1 MPKVL
6 GGIVIAGCLA
16 AIVLDLVGVGLS
28 EKVGLIRDTISNL
41 AAKEGDGTPVDE
53 LADTGLYAFVIAV
66 LATTWGLLRWRIER
80 LDWKIG
86 AFLLVVVAACVALIA
101 GYEAYTNGEGPV
113 IHYRLVY
120 VLGGAFPLTV
130 LLTAGQ
136 FYRISK
142 PLGLTLY
149 IGGAA
154 WGAAAPFLFIV
165 PTAWDGAYE
174 RLLAGL
180 MLGWFLTM
188 GVMIWRDPDARRH
201 IPEDE
206 RT

>member
-1 MPKVL
+1 MPKIL
-6 GGIVIAGCLA
+6 GGIVVAGCLT
-16 AIVLDLVGVGLS
+16 AIVLDFIGAGLS

-41 AAKEGDGTPVDE
+41 AAKEGENTPVDE

-86 AFLLVVVAACVALIA
+86 AFLLLVVAACVTLIA

-120 VLGGAFPLTV
+120 VLGAAFPLTV

-142 PLGLTLY
+142 PLGITLY
-149 IGGAA
+149 AGGVV
-154 WGAAAPFLFIV
+154 WGVAAPFLFIV

-180 MLGWFLTM
+180 MLAWFLTM
-188 GVMIWRDPDARRH
+188 GVMIWRDPDAKRH

>member
-1 MPKVL
+1 MPKIL
-6 GGIVIAGCLA
+6 GALVIAGCLT
-16 AIVLDLVGVGLS
+16 AIVLDLVGAGLS

-41 AAKEGDGTPVDE
+41 AASKGEDTPVDE
-53 LADTGLYAFVIAV
+53 LADTGLYAFALGV

-86 AFLLVVVAACVALIA
+86 AVLLVVVAACVALIA
-101 GYEAYTNGEGPV
+101 GYEAYTSGDGPV

-136 FYRISK
+136 FFELHKR
-142 PLGLTLY
+142 LGIALY
-149 IGGAA
+149 ALGAI
-154 WGAAAPFLFIV
+154 WTVAAPFLFVV

-174 RLLAGL
+174 RLLAAL

-201 IPEDE
+201 LPEE
-206 RT
+206 ART